1 VHKVTLTQGGMLE
14 KLTGV
19 SELQVNS
26 LHSQGIDRLG
36 KGLSVEAV
44 ADDGLVE
51 AYRVENSPAFALA
64 VQWHPEW
71 RVMENPISQKLFQAF
86 GNACRSRAQG
96 PESHDLD
103 HAVV

>member
-1 VHKVTLTQGGMLE
+1 RGGVLE
-14 KLTGV
+14 KLLGV

-36 KGLSVEAV
+36 NGLNIEAV

-51 AYRVENSPAFALA
+51 AYSVDDAAAFALA

-71 RVMENPISQKLFQAF
+71 RVMENPFSKKLFEAF
-86 GNACRSRAQG
+86 GDACRSRARG
-96 PESHDLD
+96 SSSHDLD